1 MAGAKLILVVDD
13 DEDTRDAIR
22 QALEAEGY
30 EVAVAANGQQALE
43 LLRSGSIPA
52 LIMLDLMM
60 PVMSGE
66 EFAEKQRRD
75 PTLARIPVVILTAGG
90 GRNEDKAAS
99 IQAVGYVRKPFT
111 LEGLIAIAR
120 RFAG

>member
-22 QALEAEGY
+22 QVLEAEGY
-30 EVAVAANGQQALE
+30 KVAIAANGQQALE

-66 EFAEKQRRD
+66 EFVDKQRRD

-90 GRNEDKAAS
+90 TIADKAAS
-99 IQAVGYVRKPFT
+99 IHAAGYVRKPFT